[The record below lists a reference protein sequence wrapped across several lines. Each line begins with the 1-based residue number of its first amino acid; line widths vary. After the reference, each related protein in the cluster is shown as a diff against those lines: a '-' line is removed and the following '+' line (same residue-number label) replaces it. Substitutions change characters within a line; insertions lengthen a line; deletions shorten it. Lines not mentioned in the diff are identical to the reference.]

1 MKILITGA
9 GGYIGSVAT
18 YLFLQK
24 GYEVVAV
31 DNFSTGFKQP
41 LEILQQKFAATKFH
55 FYEKDLRSDLSAIFN
70 REPGIEAV
78 IHYAAS
84 CKVDESMKKPAIYFS
99 NNVCGSQ
106 NLLATMLEYDVKNV
120 VFSSTCAVYGEA
132 EYVPVDEKHPT
143 NPSNPYG
150 ASKRMVEQMMQWYG
164 KLNDLHYVILRYF
177 NVCGAS
183 EDGLIGDSKKPSA
196 LLVQNAVR
204 GALGIEPF
212 HLTCPT
218 VDTADGTPVRD
229 YINVLDLNEAHLK
242 AVEYLLGRGTSN
254 VIHRSQ
260 IINLG
265 TGTGNSV
272 LEIVDRVKE
281 VTGAD
286 FPLHKTKPRQGEYA
300 KMVADITKAKKI
312 LNWKPK
318 RTLKDSVQ
326 SLVKWYETHPNGW
339 KILRSH
345 AKT

>member
-9 GGYIGSVAT
+9 GGYIGSVAS
-18 YLFLQK
+18 YLFLQR

-31 DNFSTGFKQP
+31 DNFSTGFREP
-41 LEILQQKFAATKFH
+41 LEILQQKFDETNFR

-78 IHYAAS
+78 VHYAAS
-84 CKVDESMKKPAIYFS
+84 CRVAESMKKPEKYFT
-99 NNVCGSQ
+99 NNVYGSQ
-106 NLLATMLEYDVKNV
+106 NLLTTMLNYNVKNI

-132 EYVPVDEKHPT
+132 EYVPVDEKHSTKPT
-143 NPSNPYG
+143 NPYG
-150 ASKRMVEQMMQWYG
+150 ASKRMTEQIIQWYG
-164 KLNDLHYVILRYF
+164 RLKDLHYVTLRYF

-183 EDGLIGDSKKPSA
+183 EDGLIGDSKKPST

-212 HLTCPT
+212 HLTCPA
-218 VDTADGTPVRD
+218 VDTPDGTPIRD

-242 AVEYLLGRGTSN
+242 AVEHLLNNRRN
-254 VIHRSQ
+254 Q
-260 IINLG
+260 IVNLG

-272 LEIVDRVKE
+272 LEIVDKVKE
-281 VTGAD
+281 ATGAD
-286 FPLHKTKPRQGEYA
+286 FPINKTNPREGEYA
-300 KMVADITKAKKI
+300 KMIADITKAKNI

-326 SLVKWYETHPNGW
+326 SLVKWYKKHPSGW
-339 KILRSH
+339 ER
-345 AKT
+345 